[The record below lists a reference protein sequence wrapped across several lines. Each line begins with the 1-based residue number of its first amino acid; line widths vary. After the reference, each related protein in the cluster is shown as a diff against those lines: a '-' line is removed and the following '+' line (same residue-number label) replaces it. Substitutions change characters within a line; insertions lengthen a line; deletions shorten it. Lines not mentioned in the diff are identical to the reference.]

1 MANDSFNELNQ
12 RLIAMQQAA
21 MGASNKPGFLFGVI
35 PLEANVGAGLS
46 TTVCGIGTRPIL
58 QFPGTGRPGS
68 LADKFLQAVQAAGD
82 DIRQRA
88 QQAGVIYSGNV
99 LNDNVTSGLIP
110 ATPRGARDGGG
121 QELA

>member
-1 MANDSFNELNQ
+1 MQ
-12 RLIAMQQAA
+12 REAQARS
-21 MGASNKPGFLFGVI
+21 GGNNRPGFLFGVI

-58 QFPGTGRPGS
+58 QFTVTGRSGG
-68 LADKFLQAVQAAGD
+68 LADKFFQAVQAAGD

-88 QQAGVIYSGNV
+88 QQAGIMYSGNV

-110 ATPRGARDGGG
+110 ATLRGARDGGG